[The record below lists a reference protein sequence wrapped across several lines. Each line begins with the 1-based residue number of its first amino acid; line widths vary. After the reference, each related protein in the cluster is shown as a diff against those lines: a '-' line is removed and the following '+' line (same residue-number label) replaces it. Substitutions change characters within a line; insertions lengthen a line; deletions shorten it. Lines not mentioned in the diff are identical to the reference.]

1 MHYITGKF
9 FIDCG
14 AHCGESIVRAR
25 SQFGSDIQIV
35 SFEAVPELAKNLVE
49 LYEGDSYV
57 NIINAAVWT
66 DNSTI
71 DINVCPSFTDGSSI
85 LTNLNNNH
93 LATKVKVPCVDIS
106 SWIKN
111 SFDSEDYLILKL
123 DIEGAEYDVL
133 EKLCLDGTISRIN
146 ELWGEWHYGHI
157 VPNLKEGSEE
167 FNNFRDKVIRVNQLL
182 KEANKELKIW
192 EAYYTPGQKLTKRPE
207 TLTA

>member
-35 SFEAVPELAKNLVE
+35 SFEAVPELARNLEE

-66 DNSTI
+66 ENSTI

-133 EKLCLDGTISRIN
+133 EKLCLDGTISRVN
-146 ELWGEWHYGHI
+146 ELWGEWHYNHI
-157 VPNLKEGSEE
+157 IPNLIGSE
-167 FNNFRDKVIRVNQLL
+167 FTLFRDKVIRVNQLL
-182 KEANKELKIW
+182 KDSGKELKIW
-192 EAYYTPGQKLTKRPE
+192 EAYYTENQIGLTKRP
-207 TLTA
+207 TSLIV